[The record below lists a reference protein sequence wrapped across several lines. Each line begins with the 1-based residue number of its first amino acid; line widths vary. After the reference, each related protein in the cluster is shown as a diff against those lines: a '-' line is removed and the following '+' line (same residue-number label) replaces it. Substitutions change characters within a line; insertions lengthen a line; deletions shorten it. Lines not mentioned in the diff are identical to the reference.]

1 MPTLPIVDLD
11 RADSRILEIIQQ
23 EGRIANVDLAK
34 RVALSP
40 SPCLRRVNRLE
51 ETGVISRYVA
61 LLQPRTLGLGL
72 MAYLEVMLDK
82 RAEHARATFRQAVL
96 DWPEVLTCYAL
107 SGQWDY
113 QLKVIT
119 PDLETYSHFLMERV
133 LALTV
138 VVNVQ
143 SSFVLEQVKDSTALP
158 LSHLGYS

>member
-1 MPTLPIVDLD
+1 MPIPPIVDLD
-11 RADSRILEIIQQ
+11 RADCRILEIIQH

-51 ETGVISRYVA
+51 ESGVISRYVA
-61 LLQPRTLGLGL
+61 LLEPKTVGLGL

-82 RAEHARATFRQAVL
+82 RAEHARASFRQAVV

-133 LALTV
+133 LSQPV

-143 SSFVLEQVKDSTALP
+143 SSFVLEKVKDSSALP
-158 LSHLGYS
+158 LAHLGL

>member
-1 MPTLPIVDLD
+1 VICNRNLCENQTSFLRSPTSSRNIMPTLPIVDLD
-11 RADSRILEIIQQ
+11 RADCRILEIIQQ

-96 DWPEVLTCYAL
+96 DWPEVLTCYA
-107 SGQWDY
+107 
-113 QLKVIT
+113 
-119 PDLETYSHFLMERV
+119 
-133 LALTV
+133 
-138 VVNVQ
+138 
-143 SSFVLEQVKDSTALP
+143 
-158 LSHLGYS
+158 

>member
-11 RADSRILEIIQQ
+11 RADCRILDIIQQ

-34 RVALSP
+34 RVSLSP

-61 LLQPRTLGLGL
+61 LLEPRALGLGL
-72 MAYLEVMLDK
+72 TAYLEVMLDK
-82 RAEHARATFRQAVL
+82 RAELARASFRQAVVE
-96 DWPEVLTCYAL
+96 WPEVLTCYAL

-133 LALTV
+133 LALSV

-158 LSHLGYS
+158 LAHLG